1 MKVRVKFT
9 KHGSMKFIGHLD
21 IMRYFQKAIRRSG
34 LDVVYTEGFS
44 PHQIMSFAAPLG
56 VGLESNGEYMDIE
69 MKTVYEEI
77 KMVEDFNKAMADG
90 IEIINMRKLPD
101 TAGNAMASV
110 QGSEYS
116 IYFKKGNEPEF
127 DYVKALPLFF
137 EKETIQVLKQ
147 TKKSETQLDLK
158 PYIYQLSIKSI
169 DQHRDN
175 KLDYDNLSDMPVIS
189 MTVDSSSS
197 GNIKPG
203 MVMEAFFK
211 ENNQVL
217 KDFSYQI
224 VREDTYVF
232 KEKIMNQETLTGEQI
247 LSYLIPMDELGEEIH
262 E

>member
-9 KHGSMKFIGHLD
+9 KHGSLKFIGHLD

-69 MKTVYEEI
+69 MKTVYEES
-77 KMVEDFNKAMADG
+77 KMLEDFNKTMAEG
-90 IEIINMRKLPD
+90 IEILNMRKLQD

-137 EKETIQVLKQ
+137 EKETIQVIKQ

-158 PYIYQLSIKSI
+158 PYIYQMSIKSI
-169 DQHRDN
+169 NQITYFNH
-175 KLDYDNLSDMPVIS
+175 VIIS
-189 MTVDSSSS
+189 IY
-197 GNIKPG
+197 N
-203 MVMEAFFK
+203 
-211 ENNQVL
+211 
-217 KDFSYQI
+217 
-224 VREDTYVF
+224 
-232 KEKIMNQETLTGEQI
+232 
-247 LSYLIPMDELGEEIH
+247 
-262 E
+262 